1 MLALNRQMCATSV
14 TLSYFHVHIA
24 INILRC
30 FGYPREHNFGLVLIL
45 SPTGCTEG
53 YVYFPQSCRNTHLPH
68 FLDCLLNTTLIPCL
82 LVCFLSILHER
93 VCDYSGVQSSVTGI
107 LRMGDMN
114 IHITWLTH
122 VRTGPKKKNRA
133 AGAVVRRRAIN
144 LRAYASVS
152 YCAAR
157 MPNQLRRGHRAWP
170 MFELKS
176 GAAMAA
182 PAAPMPPPLNY
193 STLKVSSWCGCSG
206 YLIVSTSGD

>member
-1 MLALNRQMCATSV
+1 MYATSV
-14 TLSYFHVHIA
+14 TLSYFHVHTA

-53 YVYFPQSCRNTHLPH
+53 CVYFPQSCRNTHLPH

-122 VRTGPKKKNRA
+122 VRTGPKKKNRG
-133 AGAVVRRRAIN
+133 AGPRNLGARA
-144 LRAYASVS
+144 RKTE
-152 YCAAR
+152 
-157 MPNQLRRGHRAWP
+157 PG
-170 MFELKS
+170 LKS
-176 GAAMAA
+176 PEQSA
-182 PAAPMPPPLNY
+182 
-193 STLKVSSWCGCSG
+193 
-206 YLIVSTSGD
+206 

>member
-1 MLALNRQMCATSV
+1 MCATSV
-14 TLSYFHVHIA
+14 TLSYFHVHTA

-30 FGYPREHNFGLVLIL
+30 FGYPREHNFRLVLIL

-53 YVYFPQSCRNTHLPH
+53 CVYFPQSCRNTHLPH

-122 VRTGPKKKNRA
+122 VRTGPPKKNRFR
-133 AGAVVRRRAIN
+133 VVRGTPKFRTLGPHTFEIRGQSRVDPQN
-144 LRAYASVS
+144 SGRYQDPSVID
-152 YCAAR
+152 
-157 MPNQLRRGHRAWP
+157 P
-170 MFELKS
+170 
-176 GAAMAA
+176 
-182 PAAPMPPPLNY
+182 
-193 STLKVSSWCGCSG
+193 V
-206 YLIVSTSGD
+206 YLTCKYLLFN

>member
-1 MLALNRQMCATSV
+1 MYATSV
-14 TLSYFHVHIA
+14 TLSYFHVHTA

-53 YVYFPQSCRNTHLPH
+53 CVYFPQSCRNTHLPH

-122 VRTGPKKKNRA
+122 VRTGPQKKIADR
-133 AGAVVRRRAIN
+133 
-144 LRAYASVS
+144 
-152 YCAAR
+152 
-157 MPNQLRRGHRAWP
+157 
-170 MFELKS
+170 
-176 GAAMAA
+176 
-182 PAAPMPPPLNY
+182 
-193 STLKVSSWCGCSG
+193 
-206 YLIVSTSGD
+206 IVSTFSCDRTIIFQPRPLMIIHHAHMQCAWTLNTL

>member
-30 FGYPREHNFGLVLIL
+30 FGYPREH
-45 SPTGCTEG
+45 PTGCTEG

-122 VRTGPKKKNRA
+122 VRTGPKKKKS
-133 AGAVVRRRAIN
+133 RRASCRSPPRHQFARVRVRII
-144 LRAYASVS
+144 L
-152 YCAAR
+152 CGAAR